1 MTYTNIPH
9 LQNLVLASIPVAIL
23 IMGANFNLSLFKNL
37 TEPVKDFSI
46 FETKSRNLSWNI
58 RQQ

>member
-23 IMGANFNLSLFKNL
+23 IMGANFNLSSFKNL

-46 FETKSRNLSWNI
+46 FETKSRNLS
-58 RQQ
+58 